1 MFLGSKSDNHSV
13 LKLDCGDGCVTINL
27 LRTIS
32 LPWVNCMIH
41 EYSVKLYEVYNQ
53 ETNSNEGANSA
64 GLSSA
69 VGTLRRE
76 GE

>member
-1 MFLGSKSDNHSV
+1 
-13 LKLDCGDGCVTINL
+13 
-27 LRTIS
+27 
-32 LPWVNCMIH
+32 MIH

-53 ETNSNEGANSA
+53 ETNSDEDANSA